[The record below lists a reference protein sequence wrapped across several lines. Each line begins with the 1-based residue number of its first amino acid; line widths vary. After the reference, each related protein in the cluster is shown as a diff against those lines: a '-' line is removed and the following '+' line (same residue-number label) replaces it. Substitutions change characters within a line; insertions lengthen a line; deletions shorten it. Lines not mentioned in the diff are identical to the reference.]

1 MSERSTGHLSVA
13 GERRRLSSS
22 GALVASSLVIVLA
35 ACSPEG
41 DDATGETASP
51 SASTAETEAPTTV
64 PPSVDTEVASDV
76 NVPWGM
82 VFDEDGTALVAQR
95 DDASVL
101 AVEPDGTVTDL
112 GAVEGVEPGGE
123 GGLLGLALSPDGS
136 TLYAYLTSAED
147 NRVVSMA
154 VEDDALGPAEPVLTG
169 IDKANNHNGG
179 ALAYDQDDDVLFV
192 ATGDALE
199 PESAQDSATLE
210 GKILRITPDGA
221 PAPGNP
227 FDNEVWSLGHRNV
240 QGLAFD
246 SDGRL
251 WSSEF
256 GDKGA
261 DELNLIEAGGNYGWP
276 VVEGQS
282 DDERFVAPRVTWPT
296 DEASPSGLAIVGDT
310 AYLGALRGERLWS
323 VPLEGEQVGEPE
335 AHLVQEYGRIRA
347 VAAAPDGSLWI
358 GTSNTDG
365 RADPAADDDRL
376 LRLTVTEQ

>member
-1 MSERSTGHLSVA
+1 MGERIEEYRLSAA
-13 GERRRLSSS
+13 GEHRRMRVS
-22 GALVASSLVIVLA
+22 GVVTASSLVIALA
-35 ACSPEG
+35 ACSAGEE
-41 DDATGETASP
+41 DDPAPSPAPTTASE
-51 SASTAETEAPTTV
+51 STAPTTV
-64 PPSVDTEVASDV
+64 PPTVDAEIATGV

-95 DDASVL
+95 DDASIL

-112 GAVEGVEPGGE
+112 GVVEGVQPGGE

-154 VEDDALGPAEPVLTG
+154 VEDDSLGPAEPVLTG

-179 ALAYDQDDDVLFV
+179 ALLYDPADDVLFV
-192 ATGDALE
+192 ATGDASQPDL
-199 PESAQDSATLE
+199 AQDSSALE
-210 GKILRITPDGA
+210 GKILRVTPDGE

-227 FDNEVWSLGHRNV
+227 FDNEVWSIGHRNV

-246 SDGRL
+246 DDGRL

-261 DELNLIEAGGNYGWP
+261 DELNLIEAGANYGWP
-276 VVEGQS
+276 VVEGES
-282 DDERFVAPRVTWPT
+282 DDERFAAPKVTWPT
-296 DEASPSGLAIVGDT
+296 DEASPSGLAIVDDT
-310 AYLGALRGERLWS
+310 AYLGALRGQRLWT
-323 VPLEGEQVGEPE
+323 VPLDGEQTGEPK
-335 AHLVQEYGRIRA
+335 AHLVEEYGRIRA

-365 RADPAADDDRL
+365 RADPAGDDDRL
-376 LRLTVTEQ
+376 LRLSVTQQ

>member
-1 MSERSTGHLSVA
+1 MRIFGVVT
-13 GERRRLSSS
+13 
-22 GALVASSLVIVLA
+22 ASSLVVALA
-35 ACSPEG
+35 ACSAGE
-41 DDATGETASP
+41 DATPDSTPSP
-51 SASTAETEAPTTV
+51 APTTTGEAPTTV
-64 PPSVDTEVASDV
+64 PPSVDTEIAGDV

-82 VFDEDGTALVAQR
+82 VFDEDGTAFVAQR
-95 DDASVL
+95 DDASIL

-136 TLYAYLTSAED
+136 RLYAYLTSAED
-147 NRVVSMA
+147 NRVVQMT
-154 VEDDALGPAEPVLTG
+154 VEGDTLGSVEPVLTG
-169 IDKANNHNGG
+169 IAKANNHNGG
-179 ALAYDQDDDVLFV
+179 ALAYDADDDVLFV
-192 ATGDALE
+192 ATGDALD
-199 PESAQDSATLE
+199 PETAQDSSTLE
-210 GKILRITPDGA
+210 GKILRITPDGT

-246 SDGRL
+246 ADGRL

-282 DDERFVAPRVTWPT
+282 DDERFVAPKVTWPT
-296 DEASPSGLAIVGDT
+296 DEASPSGLAIIGDT

-323 VPLEGEQVGEPE
+323 VPLDGEQAGEPE
-335 AHLVQEYGRIRA
+335 GYLVQEYGRIRA

-365 RADPAADDDRL
+365 RSEPAADDDRL
-376 LRLTVTEQ
+376 LRLTVTQR